1 VLNECN
7 RVLRSKQAKAEVPL
21 EDALEISDSR
31 DTDIDRSILV
41 KEVQKMGRPQDR
53 RVVELVLQGASSGQ
67 LAAILHISK
76 TNARKVWQR
85 VVRRLRDGVV
95 DQ

>member
-7 RVLRSKQAKAEVPL
+7 RVLRSKQDKAEVPL

-31 DTDIDRSILV
+31 DTDIERSILA
-41 KEVQKMGRPQDR
+41 KQVQKMGRRQDR
-53 RVVELVLQGASSGQ
+53 RVVRMIMQGMSSTDV
-67 LAAILHISK
+67 AAALHISK

-85 VVRRLRDGVV
+85 VLERLRDGIGE
-95 DQ
+95 

>member
-1 VLNECN
+1 
-7 RVLRSKQAKAEVPL
+7 VPL

>member
-7 RVLRSKQAKAEVPL
+7 RVLRSKQDKAEVPI

-31 DTDIDRSILV
+31 DTDIERSILA
-41 KEVQKMGRPQDR
+41 KQVQKMGRRQDR
-53 RVVELVLQGASSGQ
+53 RVVRMIMQGMSSTDV
-67 LAAILHISK
+67 AAALHISK

-85 VVRRLRDGVV
+85 VLERLRDGIGE
-95 DQ
+95 